1 MRLAICAVAIVLAGV
16 VPASAQQPPAAAVPV
31 GTVVAAKK
39 PITRTADFVGRV
51 EAISRVEIKARV
63 QGYLEEVQFTEG
75 AIIKEGTPLY
85 QIEKGLFQ
93 AAVEEAQG
101 KLEAANAAKILS
113 AVQLQRAQ
121 ELYLRQAGTAV
132 ARDQAQAEDSRAAG
146 SVMTSQADL
155 DTAKINLGYT
165 SITSPIAGKIARTR
179 LTKGNV
185 VGPDSGTLTTIV
197 SQDPMYVTFPVSQ
210 RDFLKAQ
217 EEGNKVDVRGIKAR
231 LRFSDGRIYD
241 QVGSIDFVD
250 PSVDRATD
258 TVLVRAVF
266 ANPASALIDGQL
278 VRVDLEGGAPQEK
291 VVVPQAALIADQGG
305 GYVFVVVDGK
315 AVVKRI
321 TLGGRSGADAIIE
334 TGLSGGEQ
342 VIVDG
347 LQGVRA
353 GAPVRASPMQ
363 EAISRS

>member
-1 MRLAICAVAIVLAGV
+1 MRLAICAVAIVFAGV
-16 VPASAQQPPAAAVPV
+16 GPASAQQPPAAAVPV
-31 GTVVAAKK
+31 STVLAAKK
-39 PITRTADFVGRV
+39 PITGTADFVGRI

-75 AIIKEGTPLY
+75 AIVKEGAPLY

-121 ELYLRQAGTAV
+121 ELFLRQAGTAV

-146 SVMTSQADL
+146 SIMTSQADL

-165 SITSPIAGKIARTR
+165 NITSPIVGKIGRTK

-185 VGPDSGTLTTIV
+185 VGPDSGALTTIV

-217 EEGNKVDVRGIKAR
+217 EEDHKIDVRGLKVQ
-231 LRFSDGRIYD
+231 LRFSDGRTYD

-278 VRVDLEGGAPQEK
+278 VRVNLEGGTPQEK
-291 VVVPQAALIADQGG
+291 VVIPQAALIADQGG
-305 GYVFVVVDGK
+305 TYVFAVVDGK
-315 AVVKRI
+315 AVVKRV
-321 TLGGRSGADAIIE
+321 TLGGRNGADAIIDS
-334 TGLSGGEQ
+334 GLSGGEQ

-347 LQGVRA
+347 LQGVRP